1 MGIIR
6 AVTGA
11 IGGALADSWQEVIEP
26 SPMGENTCLVPGQLV
41 TQNGRSQN
49 KKGSENI
56 VSNGSIIHVY
66 DNQFMMLIDGGKV
79 VDFTAEPGYFKV
91 DNSSMPSLFA
101 GQFGDTLKETFN
113 RVKFGGIPSQ
123 SQRVFYL
130 NMQEMK
136 NIKFGTPNAINYFDN
151 FYNSELFIRAHGTYS
166 VRISE
171 PFKFYQEVIPR
182 AAITENRAVD
192 FQELN
197 QQYSDEFIE
206 ALSSAINQYS
216 ADGNRISYI
225 TSKSR
230 ELGKYMSQ
238 TLDEEWNQLRGMEVV
253 SVGIKVS
260 YDDESKDLINM
271 RNKGAMLSDAA
282 VQQGYVAGNISEG
295 LKDAGSNAN
304 GAMAGFMGMGIGMN
318 AGGNILGGYQQNP
331 NYRPTPNP
339 QQYNQPQNAPQQQY
353 GQQGAVGYAQQ
364 QPAPQQNAPQQ
375 SAPAGGWTCSCGA
388 VNTGKFC
395 SECGSKKPEA
405 PRKRFCTNCG
415 AELNENAKFCPE
427 CGTKA

>member
-26 SPMGENTCLVPGQLV
+26 SPMGENTCLVPGQRI
-41 TQNGRSQN
+41 TQNGKSQN

-66 DNQFMMLIDGGKV
+66 DKQIMFLIDGGKI

-101 GQFGDTLKETFN
+101 GQFGDTIKETFN

-130 NMQEMK
+130 NLQEMK

-151 FYNSELFIRAHGTYS
+151 FYNAELFIRAHGTYS
-166 VRISE
+166 IHITE

-182 AAITENRAVD
+182 EAITENRAVN

-206 ALSSAINQYS
+206 ALASAINQYS
-216 ADGNRISYI
+216 ADGNRISFI

-230 ELGKYMSQ
+230 ELGNYMAQ
-238 TLDEEWNQLRGMEVV
+238 TLDDEWNQLRGMEVV

-260 YDDESKDLINM
+260 YDEESQALINM
-271 RNKGAMLSDAA
+271 RNKGAMLSDAT
-282 VQQGYVAGNISEG
+282 VQQGYVAGNVAEG

-331 NYRPTPNP
+331 QYR
-339 QQYNQPQNAPQQQY
+339 QNAPQQQY
-353 GQQGAVGYAQQ
+353 GGQ
-364 QPAPQQNAPQQ
+364 QPAPQQ
-375 SAPAGGWTCSCGA
+375 SASTGGWTCTCGA

-395 SECGSKKPEA
+395 SECGTKKPEA
-405 PRKRFCTNCG
+405 PKKRFCTNCG
-415 AELNENAKFCPE
+415 AELNDNAKFCPE

>member
-26 SPMGENTCLVPGQLV
+26 SPMGDNTCIVPGQLV
-41 TQNGRSQN
+41 TQNGKSQN
-49 KKGSENI
+49 SKGSVNI

-66 DNQFMMLIDGGKV
+66 EKQLMILIDGGKI

-101 GQFGDTLKETFN
+101 GQFGDSIKESFN
-113 RVKFGGIPSQ
+113 RVRFGGIPSQ
-123 SQRVFYL
+123 SQKVFYINL
-130 NMQEMK
+130 QEMK
-136 NIKFGTPNAINYFDN
+136 NIPFGTANPINYFDN

-166 VRISE
+166 VKVSE
-171 PFKFYQEVIPR
+171 PFKFYAEVISR
-182 AAITENRAVD
+182 DVIMENKSLNFVD
-192 FQELN
+192 IK
-197 QQYSDEFIE
+197 QQYNDEFIE

-216 ADGNRISYI
+216 ADGNRVSFI

-230 ELGKYMSQ
+230 ELGRYMSQ
-238 TLDEEWNQLRGMEVV
+238 TLDEEWTQMRGMEVC

-260 YDDESKDLINM
+260 YDEESQALINM

-282 VQQGYVAGNISEG
+282 IQQGYVAANISEG

-304 GAMAGFMGMGIGMN
+304 GAMAGFMGMGMGMN
-318 AGGNILGGYQQNP
+318 AGGNIIGGYQQNP
-331 NYRPTPNP
+331 QYRPTPN
-339 QQYNQPQNAPQQQY
+339 
-353 GQQGAVGYAQQ
+353 Q
-364 QPAPQQNAPQQ
+364 QPAPQQPAPQQ
-375 SAPAGGWTCSCGA
+375 TQAVQTAQPAPSADGWTCACGA
-388 VNTGKFC
+388 VNSGKFC
-395 SECGSKKPEA
+395 CECGTKKPEA
-405 PRKRFCTNCG
+405 PKKRFCTNCG
-415 AELNENAKFCPE
+415 SELSETSKFCPE

>member
-26 SPMGENTCLVPGQLV
+26 GPMGENTCIVPGQLI

-66 DNQFMMLIDGGKV
+66 DKQMMLLIDGGKI

-101 GQFGDTLKETFN
+101 GQFGDTIKETFS
-113 RVKFGGIPSQ
+113 RVKYGGIPSQ

-182 AAITENRAVD
+182 EAITENRAVD

-206 ALSSAINQYS
+206 ALASAINQYS
-216 ADGNRISYI
+216 ADGNRISFI

-238 TLDEEWNQLRGMEVV
+238 TLDDEWNQLRGMEVV

-260 YDDESKDLINM
+260 YDEESQALINM

-282 VQQGYVAGNISEG
+282 VQQGYVAGNIAEG

-304 GAMAGFMGMGIGMN
+304 GAMAGFMGMGVGMN
-318 AGGNILGGYQQNP
+318 AGGSILGGYQQNP
-331 NYRPTPNP
+331 QYRQTPQPT
-339 QQYNQPQNAPQQQY
+339 APQQPV
-353 GQQGAVGYAQQ
+353 QQPVQ
-364 QPAPQQNAPQQ
+364 QPAQPQTAPQTD
-375 SAPAGGWTCSCGA
+375 APTGGWTCACGA

-395 SECGSKKPEA
+395 PECGAKKPEA
-405 PRKRFCTNCG
+405 PKKRFCTNCG
-415 AELNENAKFCPE
+415 AELGANAKFCPE
-427 CGTKA
+427 CGTKQ

>member
-26 SPMGENTCLVPGQLV
+26 GPMGENTCIVPGQLI

-66 DNQFMMLIDGGKV
+66 DKQMMLLIDGGKI

-101 GQFGDTLKETFN
+101 GQFGDTIKETFS
-113 RVKFGGIPSQ
+113 RVKYGGIPSQ

-182 AAITENRAVD
+182 EAITENRAVD

-206 ALSSAINQYS
+206 ALASAINQYS
-216 ADGNRISYI
+216 ADGNRISFI

-238 TLDEEWNQLRGMEVV
+238 TLDDEWNQLRGMEVV

-260 YDDESKDLINM
+260 YDEESQALINM

-282 VQQGYVAGNISEG
+282 VQQGYVAGNIAEG
-295 LKDAGSNAN
+295 LKDAGSNSN
-304 GAMAGFMGMGIGMN
+304 GAMAGFMGMGVGMN
-318 AGGNILGGYQQNP
+318 AGSGILGGYQQNP
-331 NYRPTPNP
+331 QYRQTPQPT
-339 QQYNQPQNAPQQQY
+339 APQQPV
-353 GQQGAVGYAQQ
+353 QQPVQ
-364 QPAPQQNAPQQ
+364 QPAQPQTAPQTD
-375 SAPAGGWTCSCGA
+375 APTGGWTCACGA

-395 SECGSKKPEA
+395 PECGAKKPEA
-405 PRKRFCTNCG
+405 PKKRFCTNCG
-415 AELNENAKFCPE
+415 AELGANAKFCPE
-427 CGTKA
+427 CGTKQ

>member
-6 AVTGA
+6 AAINA
-11 IGGALADSWQEVIEP
+11 IGGGLADSWQEVIEP
-26 SPMGENTCLVPGQLV
+26 SPMGENTCIVPGQLV
-41 TQNGRSQN
+41 TQNGKSQN
-49 KKGSENI
+49 KKGSDNI

-66 DNQFMMLIDGGKV
+66 DKQMMLLIDGGKI

-91 DNSSMPSLFA
+91 DNSSMPSLFT
-101 GQFGDTLKETFN
+101 GQFGDTIKETFN
-113 RVKFGGIPSQ
+113 RIKFGGITSQ

-151 FYNSELFIRAHGTYS
+151 FYNAELFIRAHGTYS
-166 VRISE
+166 VQITE
-171 PFKFYQEVIPR
+171 PFKFYEQVIPR
-182 AAITENRAVD
+182 EAITQNRSVE

-197 QQYSDEFIE
+197 QQYCDEFIE
-206 ALSSAINQYS
+206 ALASAINQYS
-216 ADGNRISYI
+216 ADGNRVSFI

-238 TLDEEWNQLRGMEVV
+238 TLDEEWTQLRGMEVV

-260 YDDESKDLINM
+260 YDEESQALINM

-282 VQQGYVAGNISEG
+282 VQQGYVAANISEG

-304 GAMAGFMGMGIGMN
+304 GAMAGFMGMGMGMN
-318 AGGNILGGYQQNP
+318 AGGNIMGAYQQNP
-331 NYRPTPNP
+331 QYR
-339 QQYNQPQNAPQQQY
+339 QPQPTAPQPAASQQT
-353 GQQGAVGYAQQ
+353 
-364 QPAPQQNAPQQ
+364 APQ
-375 SAPAGGWTCSCGA
+375 SAPSAPSADGWTCSCGA
-388 VNTGKFC
+388 INTGKFC
-395 SECGSKKPEA
+395 SECGSKKPDA
-405 PRKRFCTNCG
+405 PKKRFCTNCG
-415 AELNENAKFCPE
+415 AELEENAKFCPE

>member
-11 IGGALADSWQEVIEP
+11 IGGSLADSWQEVIEP
-26 SPMGENTCLVPGQLV
+26 SPMGENTCLVPGQRI
-41 TQNGRSQN
+41 TQNGKSQN

-66 DNQFMMLIDGGKV
+66 DKQIMFLIDGGKI

-101 GQFGDTLKETFN
+101 GQFGDTIKETFN

-130 NMQEMK
+130 NLQEMK

-151 FYNSELFIRAHGTYS
+151 FYNAELFIRAHGTYS
-166 VRISE
+166 IHITE

-182 AAITENRAVD
+182 EAITENRAVN

-206 ALSSAINQYS
+206 ALASAINQYS
-216 ADGNRISYI
+216 ADGNRISFI

-230 ELGKYMSQ
+230 ELGNYMAQ
-238 TLDEEWNQLRGMEVV
+238 TLDDEWNQLRGMEVV

-260 YDDESKDLINM
+260 YDEESQALINM

-282 VQQGYVAGNISEG
+282 VQQGYVAGNVAEG

-331 NYRPTPNP
+331 QYR
-339 QQYNQPQNAPQQQY
+339 QNAPQQQY
-353 GQQGAVGYAQQ
+353 GGQ
-364 QPAPQQNAPQQ
+364 QPAPQQSEPT
-375 SAPAGGWTCSCGA
+375 GGWTCTCGA

-395 SECGSKKPEA
+395 SECGTKKPEA
-405 PRKRFCTNCG
+405 PKKRFCTNCG
-415 AELNENAKFCPE
+415 AELNDNAKFCPE

>member
-49 KKGSENI
+49 RKGSENI

-304 GAMAGFMGMGIGMN
+304 GAMAGFMGMGMGMS

-339 QQYNQPQNAPQQQY
+339 QQYNPQQNAPQQQY
-353 GQQGAVGYAQQ
+353 GGQ

-375 SAPAGGWTCSCGA
+375 SAPAVGWTCSCGA

-395 SECGSKKPEA
+395 SECGSKKPEV

>member
-304 GAMAGFMGMGIGMN
+304 GAMAGFMGMGMGMS

-339 QQYNQPQNAPQQQY
+339 QQYGQQNAPQQQY

-375 SAPAGGWTCSCGA
+375 SAPASGWTCSCGA

-405 PRKRFCTNCG
+405 PRKRFCTNYG

>member
-26 SPMGENTCLVPGQLV
+26 SPMGENSCIVPGQLV

-49 KKGSENI
+49 KKGMDNI

-66 DNQFMMLIDGGKV
+66 DKQMMLLIDGGKI

-101 GQFGDTLKETFN
+101 GQFGDSIKETFN

-151 FYNSELFIRAHGTYS
+151 FYNAELFIRAHGTYS
-166 VRISE
+166 VHISE

-182 AAITENRAVD
+182 EAITENRAVN

-197 QQYSDEFIE
+197 QQYCDEFIE
-206 ALSSAINQYS
+206 ALASAINQYS
-216 ADGNRISYI
+216 ADGNRISFI

-230 ELGKYMSQ
+230 ELGKYMST

-260 YDDESKDLINM
+260 YDEESQALINM
-271 RNKGAMLSDAA
+271 RNKGAMMSDSA
-282 VQQGYVAGNISEG
+282 VQQGYVAANISEG

-331 NYRPTPNP
+331 QYRN
-339 QQYNQPQNAPQQQY
+339 QQPQQQ
-353 GQQGAVGYAQQ
+353 APQ
-364 QPAPQQNAPQQ
+364 QPAPQQ
-375 SAPAGGWTCSCGA
+375 PAAAAAATADGWTCACGA

-405 PRKRFCTNCG
+405 PKKRFCTNCG
-415 AELNENAKFCPE
+415 AELAENAKFCPE

>member
-136 NIKFGTPNAINYFDN
+136 NIKFGTPNSINYFDN

-197 QQYSDEFIE
+197 QQYSDEFI
-206 ALSSAINQYS
+206 
-216 ADGNRISYI
+216 
-225 TSKSR
+225 
-230 ELGKYMSQ
+230 
-238 TLDEEWNQLRGMEVV
+238 
-253 SVGIKVS
+253 
-260 YDDESKDLINM
+260 
-271 RNKGAMLSDAA
+271 
-282 VQQGYVAGNISEG
+282 
-295 LKDAGSNAN
+295 
-304 GAMAGFMGMGIGMN
+304 
-318 AGGNILGGYQQNP
+318 
-331 NYRPTPNP
+331 
-339 QQYNQPQNAPQQQY
+339 
-353 GQQGAVGYAQQ
+353 
-364 QPAPQQNAPQQ
+364 
-375 SAPAGGWTCSCGA
+375 
-388 VNTGKFC
+388 
-395 SECGSKKPEA
+395 
-405 PRKRFCTNCG
+405 
-415 AELNENAKFCPE
+415 
-427 CGTKA
+427 

>member
-6 AVTGA
+6 AVTSA

-26 SPMGENTCLVPGQLV
+26 APMGENTCIVPGQLIS
-41 TQNGRSQN
+41 QNGKSQN
-49 KKGSENI
+49 KKGSDNI

-66 DNQFMMLIDGGKV
+66 DNQMMILVDGGKI

-101 GQFGDTLKETFN
+101 GQFMDSLKESFS
-113 RVKFGGIPSQ
+113 RVKYGGVPSQ
-123 SQRVFYL
+123 AQRVFFINL
-130 NMQEMK
+130 QEMK
-136 NIKFGTPNAINYFDN
+136 NIKFGTPNAVNYFDN
-151 FYNSELFIRAHGTYS
+151 FYNAELFIRAHGTYS
-166 VRISE
+166 VKVTD

-182 AAITENRAVD
+182 SAITQNESVD
-192 FQELN
+192 FQSLN
-197 QQYSDEFIE
+197 QQYCDEFIE
-206 ALSSAINQYS
+206 ALASAINQYS
-216 ADGNRISYI
+216 ADGNRVSFI

-238 TLDEEWNQLRGMEVV
+238 TLDEEWNQGRGMEVV

-260 YDDESKDLINM
+260 YDEESQALINM

-282 VQQGYVAGNISEG
+282 IQQGYVAGNISEG

-304 GAMAGFMGMGIGMN
+304 GAMAGFMGMGMGMG

-331 NYRPTPNP
+331 QYRPTPQP
-339 QQYNQPQNAPQQQY
+339 QQYQQPQQQY
-353 GQQGAVGYAQQ
+353 Q
-364 QPAPQQNAPQQ
+364 QPQQPQAQPVAAPAQT
-375 SAPAGGWTCSCGA
+375 AGGWTCACGA
-388 VNTGKFC
+388 VNSGNFC

-405 PRKRFCTNCG
+405 PKKRFCTNCG
-415 AELNENAKFCPE
+415 AELGDNAKFCPE

>member
-6 AVTGA
+6 AATNA
-11 IGGALADSWQEVIEP
+11 IGGGLADSWQEVIEP
-26 SPMGENTCLVPGQLV
+26 SPMGENTCIVPGQLV
-41 TQNGRSQN
+41 TQNGKSQN
-49 KKGSENI
+49 KKGSDNI

-66 DNQFMMLIDGGKV
+66 DKQMMLLIDGGKI
-79 VDFTAEPGYFKV
+79 VDFTAEPGYFRV
-91 DNSSMPSLFA
+91 DNSSMPSLFT
-101 GQFGDTLKETFN
+101 GQFGDTIKETFN
-113 RVKFGGIPSQ
+113 RIKFGGITSQ

-151 FYNSELFIRAHGTYS
+151 FYNAELFIRAHGTYS
-166 VRISE
+166 VQITE
-171 PFKFYQEVIPR
+171 PFKFYEQVIPR
-182 AAITENRAVD
+182 EAITQNRSVE

-197 QQYSDEFIE
+197 QQYCDEFIE
-206 ALSSAINQYS
+206 ALASAINQYS
-216 ADGNRISYI
+216 ADGNRVSFI

-238 TLDEEWNQLRGMEVV
+238 TLDEEWTQLRGMEVV

-260 YDDESKDLINM
+260 YDEESQALINM

-282 VQQGYVAGNISEG
+282 VQQGYVAANISEG

-304 GAMAGFMGMGIGMN
+304 GAMAGFMGMGMGMN
-318 AGGNILGGYQQNP
+318 AGGNIMGAYQQNP
-331 NYRPTPNP
+331 QYR
-339 QQYNQPQNAPQQQY
+339 QPQPTAPQPAAPQQT
-353 GQQGAVGYAQQ
+353 
-364 QPAPQQNAPQQ
+364 APQSEP
-375 SAPAGGWTCSCGA
+375 SAPSADSWTCSCGA

-395 SECGSKKPEA
+395 SECGSKKPDA
-405 PRKRFCTNCG
+405 PKKRFCTNCG
-415 AELNENAKFCPE
+415 AELGENAKFCPE

>member
-6 AVTGA
+6 AITGA
-11 IGGALADSWQEVIEP
+11 VGGALADSWQEVIEP
-26 SPMGENTCLVPGQLV
+26 SPMGENDCLVPGRLV
-41 TQNGRSQN
+41 TQNGRGQN
-49 KKGSENI
+49 KKGFENI

-66 DNQFMMLIDGGKV
+66 DKQLMILVDGGKI

-101 GQFGDTLKETFN
+101 GQFGDAVKNTFE

-130 NMQEMK
+130 NLQEMK

-151 FYNSELFIRAHGTYS
+151 FYNAELFIRAHGTYS
-166 VRISE
+166 VHIRE
-171 PFKFYQEVIPR
+171 PFKFYQEVIPK
-182 AAITENRAVD
+182 AAVTENRAVN

-197 QQYSDEFIE
+197 QQYCDEFIE
-206 ALSSAINQYS
+206 ALASAINQYS
-216 ADGNRISYI
+216 ADGNRISFI

-230 ELGKYMSQ
+230 ELGKYMAD

-260 YDDESKDLINM
+260 YDEESQALINM
-271 RNKGAMLSDAA
+271 RNKGAMMSDAA
-282 VQQGYVAGNISEG
+282 VQQGYVAANISEG

-304 GAMAGFMGMGIGMN
+304 GAMAGFMGMGVGMN
-318 AGGNILGGYQQNP
+318 AGSNVLGGYMQNP
-331 NYRPTPNP
+331 QYSS
-339 QQYNQPQNAPQQQY
+339 QQSAQP
-353 GQQGAVGYAQQ
+353 
-364 QPAPQQNAPQQ
+364 APQQ
-375 SAPAGGWTCSCGA
+375 SAPQQPAQKQPAQQSAPENGWTCECGT

-395 SECGSKKPEA
+395 SECGLKKPEA
-405 PRKRFCTNCG
+405 PKKRFCTNCG
-415 AELNENAKFCPE
+415 AELSDSAKFCPE
-427 CGTKA
+427 CGTKI

>member
-1 MGIIR
+1 MGIIK

-26 SPMGENTCLVPGQLV
+26 SAMGENTCIVPGQLV
-41 TQNGRSQN
+41 TQNGKSQN

-66 DNQFMMLIDGGKV
+66 DKQMMILVDGGKI

-101 GQFGDTLKETFN
+101 GQFGDTIKETFN
-113 RVKFGGIPSQ
+113 RVKFGGVPSQ

-151 FYNSELFIRAHGTYS
+151 FYNAELFIRAHGTYS
-166 VRISE
+166 VRITE
-171 PFKFYQEVIPR
+171 PFKFYEQVIPR
-182 AAITENRAVD
+182 AAITENRSVE

-197 QQYSDEFIE
+197 QQYCDEFIE
-206 ALSSAINQYS
+206 ALGAAINQYS
-216 ADGNRISYI
+216 ADGNRISFI

-230 ELGKYMSQ
+230 ELGKYMSE
-238 TLDEEWNQLRGMEVV
+238 TLDEEWTQLRGMEVV

-260 YDDESKDLINM
+260 YDDESQSLINM

-282 VQQGYVAGNISEG
+282 VQQGYVAANISEG

-304 GAMAGFMGMGIGMN
+304 GSMAGFMGMGIGMN
-318 AGGNILGGYQQNP
+318 AGGNMMAGYQQNLQ
-331 NYRPTPNP
+331 YHQTPQP
-339 QQYNQPQNAPQQQY
+339 QQTTPTVP
-353 GQQGAVGYAQQ
+353 AQ
-364 QPAPQQNAPQQ
+364 ATATAD
-375 SAPAGGWTCSCGA
+375 SWTCACGS

-395 SECGSKKPEA
+395 PECGEKKPEA
-405 PRKRFCTNCG
+405 PKKRFCTNCG
-415 AELNENAKFCPE
+415 AELSDAAKFCPE

>member
-6 AVTGA
+6 AITGA
-11 IGGALADSWQEVIEP
+11 VGGSLADSWQEVIEP
-26 SPMGENTCLVPGQLV
+26 SPMGENDCLVPGRLV
-41 TQNGRSQN
+41 TQNGRGQN
-49 KKGSENI
+49 KKGFENI

-66 DNQFMMLIDGGKV
+66 DKQLMILVDGGKI

-101 GQFGDTLKETFN
+101 GQFGDAVKNTFE

-130 NMQEMK
+130 NLQEMK

-151 FYNSELFIRAHGTYS
+151 FYNAELFIRAHGTYS
-166 VRISE
+166 VHIRE
-171 PFKFYQEVIPR
+171 PFKFYQEVIPK
-182 AAITENRAVD
+182 AAVTENRAVN

-197 QQYSDEFIE
+197 QQYCDEFIE
-206 ALSSAINQYS
+206 ALASAINQYS
-216 ADGNRISYI
+216 ADGNRISFI

-230 ELGKYMSQ
+230 ELGKYMAD

-260 YDDESKDLINM
+260 YDEDSQALINM
-271 RNKGAMLSDAA
+271 RNKGAMMSDAA
-282 VQQGYVAGNISEG
+282 VQQGYVAANISEG

-304 GAMAGFMGMGIGMN
+304 GAMAGFMGMGVGMN
-318 AGGNILGGYQQNP
+318 AGSNVLGGYMQNP
-331 NYRPTPNP
+331 QYSS
-339 QQYNQPQNAPQQQY
+339 QQSAQP
-353 GQQGAVGYAQQ
+353 
-364 QPAPQQNAPQQ
+364 APQQ
-375 SAPAGGWTCSCGA
+375 SAPQQPAQKQPAQQSVPENGWTCECGT

-395 SECGSKKPEA
+395 SECGLKKPEA
-405 PRKRFCTNCG
+405 PKKRFCTNCG
-415 AELNENAKFCPE
+415 AELSDSAKFCPE
-427 CGTKA
+427 CGTKI